1 MMRKISVRIAIRMAI
16 NPGINLAHF
25 ADNGVDRRGSFFPAR
40 A

>member
-25 ADNGVDRRGSFFPAR
+25 MDIGAVIRGSFFLMR
-40 A
+40 V